1 MAGSLEMNANVFIV
15 SVLVAA
21 LTLGCG
27 KSEAEGEHHEEEG
40 HATETHA
47 ERPANILEVEETMLR
62 DLRLTTTQVEQR
74 PGGEGV
80 SVVGELQ
87 ADLDHYAEVGAPVT
101 ARVVRLLAV
110 PGQTVRAGQLLAE
123 AQSTE
128 LGRARADY
136 DAAQA
141 RVTLARSA
149 LERKRGLADR
159 IVPRREVQEA
169 EADLAAAQAELRA
182 ASATLQALGASP
194 TRGGDASRLPLV
206 APISGTV
213 IERSIALGQMIDPE
227 HVAFRIGD
235 LSTLWLVAHVF
246 ERDAVRLAAGS
257 PARVT
262 LAAFPGQT
270 FSGRV
275 TYIGR
280 QVEAASRT
288 IPVRVEL
295 ANPRALLRP
304 GMSASAWL
312 RISTAGQNVVTVP
325 VAALQR
331 VRDQWVVFVPK
342 SARTFEIRNVGRGRD
357 LQGEVEVLTGLQPG
371 ETVVVDG
378 AFLLKAEAEKA
389 EGGGDHHDH

>member
-1 MAGSLEMNANVFIV
+1 MNRRLFIA
-15 SVLVAA
+15 VLI
-21 LTLGCG
+21 LGLFAFTPGCR
-27 KSEAEGEHHEEEG
+27 KPEAEGEHHQNEG
-40 HATETHA
+40 QTTETHA

-62 DLRLTTTQVEQR
+62 DLRLTTTKVEQR

-87 ADLDHYAEVGAPVT
+87 ADQARYAEAGVSVT

-110 PGQTVRAGQLLAE
+110 PGQSVRAGQLLAE
-123 AQSTE
+123 AQSVE
-128 LGRARADY
+128 LGRARGDY
-136 DAAQA
+136 DRAQA
-141 RVTLARSA
+141 RVTLARTA
-149 LERKRGLADR
+149 LDRKRALADR

-169 EADLAAAQAELRA
+169 EAELSAAQAELRA
-182 ASATLQALGASP
+182 AEATLQALGVSP

-206 APISGTV
+206 APIAGTV
-213 IERSIALGQMIDPE
+213 IERNIALGQMIDPA

-235 LSTLWLVAHVF
+235 LGSLWLVAHAF
-246 ERDAVRLAAGS
+246 ERDAVRIAVGA

-262 LAAFPGQT
+262 LAAYPGQT
-270 FSGRV
+270 FRGRV

-280 QVEAASRT
+280 QVEASSRT

-295 ANPRALLRP
+295 ANPQQVLRP
-304 GMSASAWL
+304 GMSANAWL
-312 RISTAGQNVVTVP
+312 QVSTAGQTVVTVP

-342 SARTFEIRNVGRGRD
+342 SERTFEIRTVGRGRD
-357 LQGEVEVLTGLQPG
+357 LQGEVEVLSGLQPG
-371 ETVVVDG
+371 ETVIVDG

>member
-1 MAGSLEMNANVFIV
+1 MNARIIITAA
-15 SVLVAA
+15 LVAA
-21 LTLGCG
+21 LLAGCKKG
-27 KSEAEGEHHEEEG
+27 EAEGEHHEEAG

-47 ERPANILEVEETMLR
+47 ERPANILEIEETMLR
-62 DLRLTTTQVEQR
+62 DLRLTTTKVEQR

-87 ADLDHYAEVGAPVT
+87 ADQARYAEVGAPVT
-101 ARVVRLLAV
+101 ARVVRLLAAA
-110 PGQTVRAGQLLAE
+110 GQRVRAGQVLAE
-123 AQSTE
+123 AQSVE

-136 DAAQA
+136 DAAEA

-149 LERKRGLADR
+149 IDRKRALADR

-182 ASATLQALGASP
+182 AGATLQALGASP
-194 TRGGDASRLPLV
+194 TRGGDASRLALV
-206 APISGTV
+206 APIAGTV
-213 IERSIALGQMIDPE
+213 IERNIALGQMIDPA
-227 HVAFRIGD
+227 HVAFRVGD
-235 LSTLWLVAHVF
+235 LSGLWLVAHAF
-246 ERDAVRLAAGS
+246 ERDAVRIALGA

-270 FSGRV
+270 FTGRV
-275 TYIGR
+275 TYIGQ

-295 ANPRALLRP
+295 ANPQGLLRP

-312 RISTAGQNVVTVP
+312 QVSTAGQNVVTVP

-342 SARTFEIRNVGRGRD
+342 SDRTFEIRNVGRGRD

>member
-1 MAGSLEMNANVFIV
+1 MNWRVIIIAGLV
-15 SVLVAA
+15 SA
-21 LTLGCG
+21 LAFGCK

-40 HATETHA
+40 HAAEAHA

-62 DLRLTTTQVEQR
+62 DLRLTTTKVEQR
-74 PGGEGV
+74 PGGEAV

-87 ADLDHYAEVGAPVT
+87 ADQTRYAEVGVPVT
-101 ARVVRLLAV
+101 ARVVCLLAS
-110 PGQTVRAGQLLAE
+110 PGASVRAGQVLAE

-128 LGRARADY
+128 LGRARADH
-136 DAAQA
+136 DAATA
-141 RVTLARSA
+141 RVTLARAA
-149 LERKRGLADR
+149 LDRKRALADR

-169 EADLAAAQAELRA
+169 EAELAAAQAELRA
-182 ASATLQALGASP
+182 ALAMLQALGASP

-206 APISGTV
+206 APIGGTV
-213 IERSIALGQMIDPE
+213 IERNIALGQMIDPE

-235 LSTLWLVAHVF
+235 LGSLWLVAHVF
-246 ERDAVRLAAGS
+246 ERDAVRVAIGA

-262 LAAFPGQT
+262 LAAYPGET
-270 FSGRV
+270 FTGRV
-275 TYIGR
+275 THVGR
-280 QVEAASRT
+280 QVETQSRT

-295 ANPRALLRP
+295 ANPQQSLRP

-312 RISTAGQNVVTVP
+312 QVATAGQNVVTVP

-342 SARTFEIRNVGRGRD
+342 SARTFEIRTVGRGRD
-357 LQGEVEVLTGLQPG
+357 LQGEVEILSGLQPG
-371 ETVVVDG
+371 ETVVVEG

-389 EGGGDHHDH
+389 DGGGEHHDH

>member
-1 MAGSLEMNANVFIV
+1 MNRNVFIIAM
-15 SVLVAA
+15 LLAA
-21 LTLGCG
+21 LTSGCKRG
-27 KSEAEGEHHEEEG
+27 EAEGEHHEEGG

-47 ERPANILEVEETMLR
+47 ERPANLLQVEETMLG
-62 DLRLTTTQVEQR
+62 DLRLTTTKVERR

-80 SVVGELQ
+80 SVTGALQ
-87 ADLDHYAEVGAPVT
+87 ADQSRYAEVGISVT
-101 ARVVRLLAV
+101 ARVVRLLAE
-110 PGQTVRAGQLLAE
+110 PGQTVRVGQVLAE
-123 AQSTE
+123 ARSTD
-128 LGRARADY
+128 LGRARAEH
-136 DAAQA
+136 DAAEA

-149 LERKRGLADR
+149 LERKRALADR

-169 EADLAAAQAELRA
+169 EADLAAALAELRA
-182 ASATLQALGASP
+182 ASATLQALGAP
-194 TRGGDASRLPLV
+194 ATRGGDASRLPLV
-206 APISGTV
+206 SPIAGTV
-213 IERSIALGQMIDPE
+213 IERNIALGQMIDPQ

-235 LSTLWLVAHVF
+235 LGKLWLIAQVF
-246 ERDAVRLAAGS
+246 ERDAVRVAIGA

-262 LAAFPGQT
+262 LAAYPGQA

-295 ANPRALLRP
+295 ANPREMLRP

-312 RISTAGQNVVTVP
+312 QVSTGQNIVTVP
-325 VAALQR
+325 VASLQR

-342 SARTFEIRNVGRGRD
+342 SERTFEIRNVGRGRD
-357 LQGEVEVLTGLQPG
+357 LQGEAEVLTGLVPG

>member
-1 MAGSLEMNANVFIV
+1 MNSRILIIAA
-15 SVLVAA
+15 LVAA
-21 LTLGCG
+21 LALGCK

-62 DLRLTTTQVEQR
+62 DLRLTTTKVEQR

-80 SVVGELQ
+80 NVIGELQ
-87 ADLDHYAEVGAPVT
+87 ADQARYAEVGTPVT
-101 ARVVRLLAV
+101 ARVGRLVAAA
-110 PGQTVRAGQLLAE
+110 GQPVRAGQVLAE
-123 AQSTE
+123 ATSVE

-136 DAAQA
+136 DTAQA
-141 RVTLARSA
+141 RVSVARAA
-149 LERKRGLADR
+149 LERKRALADR
-159 IVPRREVQEA
+159 IVPRREVEEA
-169 EADLAAAQAELRA
+169 QGDLAAAQAEVRA
-182 ASATLQALGASP
+182 AAAALQALGASP
-194 TRGGDASRLPLV
+194 SSGRDTSRLPLV
-206 APISGTV
+206 APIGGTV
-213 IERSIALGQMIDPE
+213 IERNVVVGQMIDPE

-235 LSTLWLVAHVF
+235 LGTMWLVAHVF
-246 ERDAVRLAAGS
+246 ERDAVRVAVGT

-262 LAAFPGQT
+262 LAAFPGQPFT
-270 FSGRV
+270 GRV
-275 TYIGR
+275 TYVGR
-280 QVEAASRT
+280 QVEAESRT

-295 ANPRALLRP
+295 PNPQGLLRP
-304 GMSASAWL
+304 GMSANAFL
-312 RISTAGQNVVTVP
+312 QVSTAGQNVVTVP

>member
-1 MAGSLEMNANVFIV
+1 MNWRIFIV
-15 SVLVAA
+15 AAFVAVIA
-21 LTLGCG
+21 FGCK
-27 KSEAEGEHHEEEG
+27 KSEAEREHHEAEG
-40 HATETHA
+40 HETETHA

-62 DLRLTTTQVEQR
+62 DLRLTTTKVEQR

-87 ADLDHYAEVGAPVT
+87 ADQTRYAEVGTPVT
-101 ARVVRLLAV
+101 ARVVRLLAA
-110 PGQTVRAGQLLAE
+110 PGQNVRAGQVLAE

-128 LGRARADY
+128 LGRARSDY
-136 DAAQA
+136 DTAQA
-141 RVTLARSA
+141 RVTLARAA
-149 LERKRGLADR
+149 LDRKRALADR

-169 EADLAAAQAELRA
+169 EADLAAAQADLRA
-182 ASATLQALGASP
+182 AAATLQALGASP
-194 TRGGDASRLPLV
+194 RSGGDASRLPLV
-206 APISGTV
+206 APIAGTV
-213 IERSIALGQMIDPE
+213 IERNIALGQMVDPAD
-227 HVAFRIGD
+227 VAFRIGD
-235 LSTLWLVAHVF
+235 LGSLWLVAHAF
-246 ERDAVRLAAGS
+246 ERDAVRLAIGA

-270 FSGRV
+270 FTGRV
-275 TYIGR
+275 TYVGR

-295 ANPRALLRP
+295 ANPQQQLRP

-312 RISTAGQNVVTVP
+312 QVATAGENVVTVP

-357 LQGEVEVLTGLQPG
+357 LQGEVEILSGLQPG

>member
-1 MAGSLEMNANVFIV
+1 MNARVFIV
-15 SVLVAA
+15 VALVAA
-21 LTLGCG
+21 LAFGCR
-27 KSEAEGEHHEEEG
+27 KSEAEGEHAEDVG
-40 HATETHA
+40 QASETRV
-47 ERPANILEVEETMLR
+47 ERAANVLEVEETMLR

-80 SVVGELQ
+80 SAIGELQ
-87 ADLDHYAEVGAPVT
+87 ADQGRYAEVGVPVT

-110 PGQTVRAGQLLAE
+110 PGQNVRAGQVLAE

-128 LGRARADY
+128 LGRARAGH
-136 DAAQA
+136 DAAEA

-149 LERKRGLADR
+149 LERKRALADR

-169 EADLAAAQAELRA
+169 EADLSAALAELRA
-182 ASATLQALGASP
+182 ASATLQALGAAA

-206 APISGTV
+206 APIAGTV
-213 IERSIALGQMIDPE
+213 IERNIALGQMIAPQ

-235 LSTLWLVAHVF
+235 LGSLWLVAHVF
-246 ERDAVRLAAGS
+246 ERDAVRIAIGA

-262 LAAFPGQT
+262 LAAYPGRT
-270 FSGRV
+270 FTGRV
-275 TYIGR
+275 TYVGR
-280 QVEAASRT
+280 QVEAESRT
-288 IPVRVEL
+288 IPVRVVL
-295 ANPRALLRP
+295 ANPQQVFRP

-312 RISTAGQNVVTVP
+312 QVSTAGQNVVTVP

-342 SARTFEIRNVGRGRD
+342 SERIFEMRNVGRGRD
-357 LQGEVEVLTGLQPG
+357 LQGEVEVLTGLEPG
-371 ETVVVDG
+371 ETVIVDG

>member
-1 MAGSLEMNANVFIV
+1 MNRNVFVIAA
-15 SVLVAA
+15 LVAA
-21 LTLGCG
+21 LAFGCK

-62 DLRLTTTQVEQR
+62 DLRLTTTKVEQR

-87 ADLDHYAEVGAPVT
+87 TDQGRYAEVGAPVT
-101 ARVVRLLAV
+101 ARVVRLLAT
-110 PGQTVRAGQLLAE
+110 PGQNVRAGQVLAE

-128 LGRARADY
+128 LGRARADH
-136 DAAQA
+136 DAAEA

-149 LERKRGLADR
+149 LERKRALADR

-169 EADLAAAQAELRA
+169 EADLAAALAELRA
-182 ASATLQALGASP
+182 ASATLQALGASA

-206 APISGTV
+206 APIAGTV
-213 IERSIALGQMIDPE
+213 IERNIALGQMIDPE

-235 LSTLWLVAHVF
+235 LGSLWLVAHAF
-246 ERDAVRLAAGS
+246 ERDAVRVAVGA

-262 LAAFPGQT
+262 LAAYPGQVFT
-270 FSGRV
+270 GRV
-275 TYIGR
+275 TYVGR

-295 ANPRALLRP
+295 ANPQQMLRP

-312 RISTAGQNVVTVP
+312 QVSTAGQNVVTVP

-331 VRDQWVVFVPK
+331 VRDHWVVFVPK
-342 SARTFEIRNVGRGRD
+342 SQRIFEIRNVGRGRD

-389 EGGGDHHDH
+389 QGGGDHHDH

>member
-1 MAGSLEMNANVFIV
+1 MEMNPRLIIAT
-15 SVLVAA
+15 LVIFSA

-27 KSEAEGEHHEEEG
+27 KPEAEGEHHEEES

-47 ERPANILEVEETMLR
+47 EQPANILAVEETMLR
-62 DLRLTTTQVEQR
+62 DLRLTTTKVEQR

-87 ADLDHYAEVGAPVT
+87 ADQARYAEAGVPVT
-101 ARVVRLLAV
+101 ARVTRLLAV
-110 PGQTVRAGQLLAE
+110 PGQSVRAGQTLAE
-123 AQSTE
+123 VQSVE

-136 DAAQA
+136 DSAQA
-141 RVTLARSA
+141 RVTLAQSA
-149 LERKRGLADR
+149 LDRKRALADR

-169 EADLAAAQAELRA
+169 EAELSAAQAELRA
-182 ASATLQALGASP
+182 AGAALQALGVSP
-194 TRGGDASRLPLV
+194 SRGGDASRM
-206 APISGTV
+206 PIVSPIAGTV
-213 IERSIALGQMIDPE
+213 IERNIALGQMIDPA

-235 LSTLWLVAHVF
+235 LGSLWLVAHAF
-246 ERDAVRLAAGS
+246 ERDAVRIAVGA

-262 LAAFPGQT
+262 LAAYPGQT

-280 QVEAASRT
+280 QVEASSRT

-295 ANPRALLRP
+295 ANPQQVLRP
-304 GMSASAWL
+304 GMSANAWL
-312 RISTAGQNVVTVP
+312 QIATAGQTVVTVP

-342 SARTFEIRNVGRGRD
+342 SERTFEIRTVGRGRD
-357 LQGEVEVLTGLQPG
+357 LQGEVEVLSGLQPG
-371 ETVVVDG
+371 ETVIVDG